1 MLKVLLAVDGS
12 THAEHAARQVP
23 RLREA
28 GCALDVHVLNV
39 RIPIESG
46 HVRLFIRPDDIEAY
60 YREEGYADL
69 ASARAILDAAGI
81 AYTSHIAVGHI
92 ADTIARYANEYGF
105 DLLVMGTHGR
115 SALTHVLLGSVATN
129 VIHQTSV
136 PVMLIK

>member
-12 THAEHAARQVP
+12 THAEHAARQET

-28 GCALDVHVLNV
+28 GCALEVHVLTV

-81 AYTSHIAVGHI
+81 PCTPHIAVGHV
-92 ADTIARYANEYGF
+92 ADTIARYANEHGF

-115 SALTHVLLGSVATN
+115 SALTHVLLGSVASD
-129 VIHQTSV
+129 VIRRTDV